1 MILEKEF
8 VFLKMTSNEIEK
20 KKFISLI
27 KATAVMRKKTFHQ
40 KLESY
45 RFKLPLKK
53 DGLTGSVQGKTKFHN
68 LKNVLF

>member
-1 MILEKEF
+1 MIFEKEF
-8 VFLKMTSNEIEK
+8 VSLKMTSMEIEK

-27 KATAVMRKKTFHQ
+27 KATAIMRKKAFHQ

-53 DGLTGSVQGKTKFHN
+53 DGLTGSVQSKTKFHN

>member
-1 MILEKEF
+1 MG
-8 VFLKMTSNEIEK
+8 IEK